1 MPSKLHADMNEL
13 TQLRGEGKFLKNI
26 VGTLASDVVQT
37 NTASAQTS
45 DKVTHCLRVLCAL
58 VAEHSDQLTVYYV
71 LSKLLSFAIYVFL
84 KDINGLQWLSHC
96 GKTLRPEGDT
106 TAEIKPNKIIIHLA
120 DYATSLT
127 TAAIAAAAAI
137 TILQYN
143 KNNTTSLVQQR
154 HNVVFSCHTIV
165 FVVDLIALNDVFT

>member
-1 MPSKLHADMNEL
+1 MKLKQGD
-13 TQLRGEGKFLKNI
+13 
-26 VGTLASDVVQT
+26 
-37 NTASAQTS
+37 
-45 DKVTHCLRVLCAL
+45 
-58 VAEHSDQLTVYYV
+58 
-71 LSKLLSFAIYVFL
+71 LLSFAIYVFL

-120 DYATSLT
+120 GYATSLT

-143 KNNTTSLVQQR
+143 NNNATSLVQHR
-154 HNVVFSCHTIV
+154 HNVVFSCQLTIV

>member
-1 MPSKLHADMNEL
+1 MVYHSRSISIEDHYSLCLLDDSMPFFK
-13 TQLRGEGKFLKNI
+13 
-26 VGTLASDVVQT
+26 ASDVVQT
-37 NTASAQTS
+37 NTTASAPQTS
-45 DKVTHCLRVLCAL
+45 DKVTHCLKVLCAL
-58 VAEHSDQLTVYYV
+58 VAEHSDQLT
-71 LSKLLSFAIYVFL
+71 LLSFAIYFL

-120 DYATSLT
+120 GYATSLT

-137 TILQYN
+137 AILQYN
-143 KNNTTSLVQQR
+143 NDNTTSLVQHR

-165 FVVDLIALNDVFT
+165 FVVDLIALNDIFT